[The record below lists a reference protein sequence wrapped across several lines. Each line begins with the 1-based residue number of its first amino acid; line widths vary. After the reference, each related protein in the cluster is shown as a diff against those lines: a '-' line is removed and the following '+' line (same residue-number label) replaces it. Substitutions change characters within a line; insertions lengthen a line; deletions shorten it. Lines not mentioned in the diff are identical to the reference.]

1 MIFGDVDMFDALL
14 GEVIDRALVALS
26 QRMARNGKL
35 SETQQKRR
43 ATHGT
48 TFLRPDR
55 EYMRVFLYSLLNK
68 HIRETRSTGSSPAR
82 QGLQRNLTCLKTC
95 VL

>member
-14 GEVIDRALVALS
+14 SEVIDRALVALRRRLATNR
-26 QRMARNGKL
+26 QP

-68 HIRETRSTGSSPAR
+68 HIRETRWMGPSQAR
-82 QGLQRNLTCLKTC
+82 
-95 VL
+95 

>member
-14 GEVIDRALVALS
+14 SEVIDRALVALNRRFATE
-26 QRMARNGKL
+26 QKPG
-35 SETQQKRR
+35 ETQQKRR

-68 HIRETRSTGSSPAR
+68 HIRETR
-82 QGLQRNLTCLKTC
+82 
-95 VL
+95 